1 MRVCCSWPALGCL
14 WLGACSSEPEPLANP
29 FETVEELGEAL
40 FHDENL
46 SQNRTQACATC
57 HDPERGFVDARLDE
71 QGLVSAV
78 SLGDDGASLGDRN
91 APTAAYAAF
100 SPVFH
105 FGERERHNNQNQN
118 RLYEG
123 ALGGLFLDGR
133 EADLEGQAGGPFL
146 NPLEMGMPDAAAV
159 VARLREDTR
168 YQAAFDEFFGQGVL
182 SREEEAFAAVTES
195 LAAYERTPTFA
206 PFDSRY
212 DRFLR
217 GEVVLTF
224 KELSGKSLFF
234 SQFSNCGVCH
244 QLHGEG
250 DPVNERVEPFTG
262 FEYHNLGVPVNEA
275 VRAKNGVTDLD
286 VGLASN
292 PAVTEPAAERGKFK
306 TPTLRNVAIT
316 GPYMHNGVF
325 RELRT
330 VLEFYDHFNAP
341 EERPDNPETGQPWAP
356 PEIPET
362 VATELL
368 EVGDPMTDVQIESML
383 CFLRALTDARY
394 EALLDDSVDCAD

>member
-1 MRVCCSWPALGCL
+1 
-14 WLGACSSEPEPLANP
+14 
-29 FETVEELGEAL
+29 
-40 FHDENL
+40 
-46 SQNRTQACATC
+46 
-57 HDPERGFVDARLDE
+57 
-71 QGLVSAV
+71 
-78 SLGDDGASLGDRN
+78 
-91 APTAAYAAF
+91 
-100 SPVFH
+100 
-105 FGERERHNNQNQN
+105 
-118 RLYEG
+118 
-123 ALGGLFLDGR
+123 
-133 EADLEGQAGGPFL
+133 
-146 NPLEMGMPDAAAV
+146 
-159 VARLREDTR
+159 
-168 YQAAFDEFFGQGVL
+168 
-182 SREEEAFAAVTES
+182 
-195 LAAYERTPTFA
+195 
-206 PFDSRY
+206 
-212 DRFLR
+212 LR